1 MIIKKAIFKCDGTQ
15 EFADIEVPDDYFLG
29 DEASEGE
36 NVSESYIK

>member
-15 EFADIEVPDDYFLG
+15 EFTDIEVPDDYFLG

-36 NVSESYIK
+36 NTLEFDIK